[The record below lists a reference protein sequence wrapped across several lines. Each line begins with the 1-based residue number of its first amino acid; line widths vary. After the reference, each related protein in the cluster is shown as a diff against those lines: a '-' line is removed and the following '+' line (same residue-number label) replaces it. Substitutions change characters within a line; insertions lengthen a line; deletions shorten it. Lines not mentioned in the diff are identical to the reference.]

1 MYTGADWDA
10 WMVSVDVADPPDV
23 IETVEGLSVTLVEFA
38 ILAVTEAESV
48 TVPLKPS
55 RLVTVTIA
63 VDDPPCCTLSLLG
76 FIDRPKS
83 GVVLLENLQAEI
95 GWISQPLKLCHELLR
110 CPSSQKTKPWTSSN
124 WVVMG
129 GFCGATP
136 ADFQAWSIS
145 MCIWQR

>member
-1 MYTGADWDA
+1 MSDQKLYTGVDWDA
-10 WMVSVDVADPPDV
+10 WMVSDAVADPPDF
-23 IETVEGLSVTLVEFA
+23 IETVEGLSVTLVVLA
-38 ILAVTEAESV
+38 ILDVTEAESV

-83 GVVLLENLQAEI
+83 RVVLLESLQAEM

-110 CPSSQKTKPWTSSN
+110 CPSSQQTNPWTSSS
-124 WVVMG
+124 WVVTG
-129 GFCGATP
+129 GFCGAIP
-136 ADFQAWSIS
+136 ADLQA
-145 MCIWQR
+145 